1 MTNITYTVQEY
12 AADAKT
18 VQVTYTNPD
27 NGFTHERTVNVPRTE
42 EDLID
47 EDELNSILESQL
59 LGVLN
64 KISVGVITF
73 TDPNESETEEEEE
86 TTATTNNVESEIE

>member
-12 AADAKT
+12 EADAKT
-18 VQVTYTNPD
+18 VQVTYVNPD
-27 NGFTHERTVNVPRTE
+27 NGFSHERTVNIPRTE
-42 EDLID
+42 ENLID

-73 TDPNESETEEEEE
+73 TDPNTSEANGEE
-86 TTATTNNVESEIE
+86 TLPDSTKPEA

>member
-1 MTNITYTVQEY
+1 MTNITYAVQEY

-18 VQVTYTNPD
+18 VQVTYTNPE
-27 NGFTHERTVNVPRTE
+27 NGFTHERTVNIPRTE

-73 TDPNESETEEEEE
+73 TDPNATEAEADEIATDNVETE
-86 TTATTNNVESEIE
+86 V

>member
-18 VQVTYTNPD
+18 VQVTYVNPD
-27 NGFTHERTVNVPRTE
+27 NGFTHERTVNIPRTE
-42 EDLID
+42 ENLID

-73 TDPNESETEEEEE
+73 TDPNATEAEEDETTTDNVETE
-86 TTATTNNVESEIE
+86 V

>member
-18 VQVTYTNPD
+18 VQVTYVNPD
-27 NGFTHERTVNVPRTE
+27 NGFTYERTVNIPRTE
-42 EDLID
+42 ENQID

-73 TDPNESETEEEEE
+73 TDPNATEAEGDETAPASVDPE
-86 TTATTNNVESEIE
+86 V

>member
-27 NGFTHERTVNVPRTE
+27 NGFTHERTVNIPRTE

-73 TDPNESETEEEEE
+73 TDPNATEAEADE
-86 TTATTNNVESEIE
+86 TTTDNVETQV

>member
-18 VQVTYTNPD
+18 VQVTYVNPD
-27 NGFTHERTVNVPRTE
+27 NGFTHERTVNIPRTE

-73 TDPNESETEEEEE
+73 KDPNATEAEGDETTTDNVETE
-86 TTATTNNVESEIE
+86 V

>member
-18 VQVTYTNPD
+18 VQVTYINPD
-27 NGFTHERTVNVPRTE
+27 NGFTHERTVNIPRTE

-73 TDPNESETEEEEE
+73 TDPNATEAEGDETTTDNVETE
-86 TTATTNNVESEIE
+86 V

>member
-18 VQVTYTNPD
+18 VQVTYVNPD
-27 NGFTHERTVNVPRTE
+27 NGFTHERTVNIPRTE

-73 TDPNESETEEEEE
+73 TDPNATEVEGDE
-86 TTATTNNVESEIE
+86 TTPASVESAME

>member
-27 NGFTHERTVNVPRTE
+27 NGFTHERTVNIPRTE

-73 TDPNESETEEEEE
+73 TDPNATEAEADEIATDNVETE
-86 TTATTNNVESEIE
+86 V

>member
-27 NGFTHERTVNVPRTE
+27 NGFTHERTVNIPRTE

-73 TDPNESETEEEEE
+73 TDPNATEAEADEI
-86 TTATTNNVESEIE
+86 ATDNVETQV

>member
-18 VQVTYTNPD
+18 VQVTYVNPD
-27 NGFTHERTVNVPRTE
+27 NGFTHERTVNIPRTE
-42 EDLID
+42 ENLID
-47 EDELNSILESQL
+47 EDALNSILDSQL

-73 TDPNESETEEEEE
+73 TDPNASEADGEE
-86 TTATTNNVESEIE
+86 TLPDSTKPEA